1 MLVSIIIFL
10 GILSVLV
17 LIHELGHYLVAKR
30 LGIKVEEFGFG
41 FPPRVWGV
49 KRGETIFS
57 INLFPIGGFVK
68 LFGEDA
74 AGGGKVQV
82 KSEKLKVQSEGD
94 VKRAFYVRPPGQRA
108 LVAVAGVVMNFL
120 LAAIIFYVFLGIS
133 NFKTELPKL
142 TDYNFFLTHS
152 EVRTDV
158 IIGEVVADS
167 PAASAGII
175 APSAVTEVNG
185 SPIGDVEDFIS
196 EVDNR
201 SGHEVAITLRNLATS
216 KEYTV
221 EVTPR
226 VDPPEGQGALGVA
239 LYPLQSYVLSFPTPI
254 LKLLS
259 GVTYPLNLMA
269 YNIEV
274 IAHLVSQSF
283 EQKSVA
289 PVGEGVSGPVGIFA
303 VVNEVVKIPDI
314 QSRFMQILNLAG
326 LLSISLAFFNILPI
340 PALDGGRLL
349 FIGFEK
355 VFGRP
360 IGSKYESY
368 AHAVGMIVLLGLL
381 VVITIRDIGR
391 FF

>member
-1 MLVSIIIFL
+1 MFVSIIIFL
-10 GILSVLV
+10 AILSVLV
-17 LIHELGHYLVAKR
+17 IIHELGHYLVAKR

-74 AGGGKVQV
+74 AGGGKIGAGNV
-82 KSEKLKVQSEGD
+82 KTEGGD
-94 VKRAFYVRPPGQRA
+94 IKRAFYARPPGQRA
-108 LVAVAGVVMNFL
+108 AVAVAGVIMNFL

-167 PAASAGII
+167 PAASAGVI
-175 APSAVTEVNG
+175 APSAVTEVNDV
-185 SPIGDVEDFIS
+185 PIGDVEDFIS
-196 EVDNR
+196 EVDGHT
-201 SGHEVAITLRNLATS
+201 GHEVTITLRNLVTS

-239 LYPLQSYVLSFPTPI
+239 LYPFQSYVLSFPTPI

-283 EQKSVA
+283 AQKSVA

-303 VVNEVVKIPDI
+303 VVNEVVKIPDV
-314 QSRFMQILNLAG
+314 QSRFMQMLNLAG

-381 VVITIRDIGR
+381 VVITIRDVGR